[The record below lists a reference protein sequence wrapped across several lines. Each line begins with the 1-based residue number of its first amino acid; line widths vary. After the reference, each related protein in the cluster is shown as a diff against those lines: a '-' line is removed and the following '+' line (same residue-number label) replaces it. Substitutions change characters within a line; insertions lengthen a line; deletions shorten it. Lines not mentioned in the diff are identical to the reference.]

1 MDFKMFLEDYKKEI
15 KNTNFKIPWKLVP
28 THRKVIVGIYI
39 MELILIGIVIIPD
52 YLDKNEYNII
62 LIKNIFNFNIIQF
75 IDKFYKLKT
84 SVILLKTILRFDVIF
99 AQFLIIDYYLKK
111 GNVKKWLLI
120 GLGIIFGI
128 FLIESICGYFYPF
141 SLENFIVDYFYLELF
156 IWSITFICLENTKE
170 NKKVMNYYTQK
181 NSYKRKKI
189 LINLL
194 DKYKIG
200 INDKNNLKF
209 IIDIKNRRK
218 EALSILVSIWFYIE
232 KIFKVIKKF
241 MLLILTIIFRLV
253 ITELYKQDFSLL
265 ILISIIL
272 IIFLVYIYF
281 LFDLLK
287 ILFIKQDYFT
297 EDLEEIIIFNNFF
310 TKIFEKK
317 SKENY
322 S

>member
-1 MDFKMFLEDYKKEI
+1 
-15 KNTNFKIPWKLVP
+15 
-28 THRKVIVGIYI
+28 
-39 MELILIGIVIIPD
+39 
-52 YLDKNEYNII
+52 
-62 LIKNIFNFNIIQF
+62 
-75 IDKFYKLKT
+75 
-84 SVILLKTILRFDVIF
+84 
-99 AQFLIIDYYLKK
+99 
-111 GNVKKWLLI
+111 
-120 GLGIIFGI
+120 
-128 FLIESICGYFYPF
+128 LIEVIYGCFFPLL
-141 SLENFIVDYFYLELF
+141 LEKFIYTYIYLEFF
-156 IWSITFICLENTKE
+156 IWSIIFIWVENTEE

>member
-99 AQFLIIDYYLKK
+99 VQFLIIDYYLKK

-209 IIDIKNRRK
+209 IITIKNRRVLSNFTFFITKIK
-218 EALSILVSIWFYIE
+218 EIFKMNWIPVSSILMIILNLKITEYYKEYGLMPFIFLFIIFIYVSISIYS
-232 KIFKVIKKF
+232 IKT
-241 MLLILTIIFRLV
+241 L
-253 ITELYKQDFSLL
+253 FS
-265 ILISIIL
+265 
-272 IIFLVYIYF
+272 
-281 LFDLLK
+281 
-287 ILFIKQDYFT
+287 KQDYFI

-310 TKIFEKK
+310 NKIFEEK
-317 SKENY
+317 SKKM
-322 S
+322 

>member
-1 MDFKMFLEDYKKEI
+1 
-15 KNTNFKIPWKLVP
+15 
-28 THRKVIVGIYI
+28 
-39 MELILIGIVIIPD
+39 
-52 YLDKNEYNII
+52 
-62 LIKNIFNFNIIQF
+62 
-75 IDKFYKLKT
+75 
-84 SVILLKTILRFDVIF
+84 
-99 AQFLIIDYYLKK
+99 
-111 GNVKKWLLI
+111 
-120 GLGIIFGI
+120 
-128 FLIESICGYFYPF
+128 
-141 SLENFIVDYFYLELF
+141 
-156 IWSITFICLENTKE
+156 
-170 NKKVMNYYTQK
+170 
-181 NSYKRKKI
+181 
-189 LINLL
+189 
-194 DKYKIG
+194 
-200 INDKNNLKF
+200 
-209 IIDIKNRRK
+209 
-218 EALSILVSIWFYIE
+218 
-232 KIFKVIKKF
+232 